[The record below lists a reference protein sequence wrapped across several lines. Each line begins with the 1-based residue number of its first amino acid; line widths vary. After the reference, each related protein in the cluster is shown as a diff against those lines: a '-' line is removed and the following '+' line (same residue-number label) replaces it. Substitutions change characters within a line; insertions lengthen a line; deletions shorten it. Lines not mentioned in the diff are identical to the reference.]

1 MGNGTK
7 DKKEFSVI
15 VLVKQVPEA
24 EDIRIDT
31 DTGRLD
37 RSSAEAVTNPFDL
50 NAIEVANRIKEGFG
64 GKVTCISMGPPRA
77 KSILRD
83 ALARGCDRG
92 ILLSDKKFGGA
103 DTLATSYTLSCAI
116 KKIGS
121 FDLIVCGEKT
131 TDGDTGQV
139 GPEVAEQ
146 LDIPHACFVEEIKA
160 ITESSL
166 VVRRKT
172 ENGYMILELK
182 LPALISV
189 TKDINEPPLPLLKN
203 KIKVRKAEIETW
215 SASYLSEIGDVEWF
229 GLTGSPTR
237 VVNVGSPRIE
247 KETMMIG
254 GGSPR
259 EKAKKLVDI
268 LEDLGFL

>member
-1 MGNGTK
+1 MGHGAK
-7 DKKEFSVI
+7 DEKEFNVI

-24 EDIRIDT
+24 EDVRIDP

-50 NAIEVANRIKEGFG
+50 NAIEVANRIKERLG
-64 GKVTCISMGPPRA
+64 GKVTCISMGPLRA
-77 KSILRD
+77 DSTLRD
-83 ALARGCDRG
+83 SLARGCDRG

-203 KIKVRKAEIETW
+203 KIKARKAEIETW
-215 SASYLSEIGDVEWF
+215 SASDLSEIGDVERF

-237 VVNVGSPRIE
+237 VVNVGSPHVE
-247 KETMMIG
+247 KETMMIE
-254 GGSPR
+254 GGSSR